1 MKRGEVGGGGEVGG
15 RERREGEGWREGKKQ
30 VVSVENG
37 VTKVKQGEGK
47 ENKVYL
53 MHTKIS
59 VLATW

>member
-1 MKRGEVGGGGEVGG
+1 M
-15 RERREGEGWREGKKQ
+15 
-30 VVSVENG
+30 VSVGNG